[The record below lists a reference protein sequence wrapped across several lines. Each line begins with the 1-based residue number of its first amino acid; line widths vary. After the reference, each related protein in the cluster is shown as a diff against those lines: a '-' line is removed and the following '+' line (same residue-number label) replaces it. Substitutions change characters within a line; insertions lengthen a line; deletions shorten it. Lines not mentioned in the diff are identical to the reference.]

1 MSTVFVKNLDD
12 IKKNISTFENS
23 LKHGTEED
31 KKYSMNLI
39 KRGVC
44 FIAYKVG
51 DEIRFIP
58 SRFVGYENN
67 DRHKHEANDWK
78 DGRDTNDVLKDILGC
93 DCRFDED
100 LEAAYKKYCD
110 SLSIDWN
117 AKGSFGLRRKYWKIF

>member
-1 MSTVFVKNLDD
+1 MSSILVKNLDD
-12 IKKNISTFENS
+12 IKKNISTIENY
-23 LKHGTEED
+23 LRYGTEED

-51 DEIRFIP
+51 DEIGFIP

-67 DRHKHEANDWK
+67 DRHKHEVDNRHGQVSNIAIK
-78 DGRDTNDVLKDILGC
+78 GILGC
-93 DCRFDED
+93 DCCFDED

-117 AKGSFGLRRKYWKIF
+117 AKGSFGRRRKYWKIF